1 MGAVLEAFGLAWLA
15 GIIGS
20 VLTDSLKERLK
31 PADSDENARNRGFA
45 LFERLRDIKSATD
58 SFVVALGEYASLV
71 EFGVSDAVQQLG
83 RMLGSKRGFRNSQ
96 SQLTVEE
103 AAAERV
109 QLLRRATGPDG
120 PTAADV
126 AVVRSQATLW
136 KTASD
141 LRRALEALE
150 PALRGIDP
158 QLAIHQPDV
167 SVAISN
173 YVQARGGVLAQ
184 LEDLAWHTS
193 AESSGELRKIVVQA
207 QDNQQVI
214 DGAIQEFRAFLA
226 SEFAFNESF

>member
-1 MGAVLEAFGLAWLA
+1 MLEAFGLAWLA

-31 PADSDENARNRGFA
+31 PADSDENARNLGFA
-45 LFERLRDIKSATD
+45 LFERLRDIKAETD

-71 EFGVSDAVQQLG
+71 EFGVSDAVRQLG
-83 RMLGSKRGFRNSQ
+83 TMLGPKEGSDWQ

-109 QLLRRATGPDG
+109 QLLRIATGPDG

-126 AVVRSQATLW
+126 AVVRSQSTLW

-150 PALRGIDP
+150 PALREIDP

-167 SVAISN
+167 SAAISR
-173 YVQARGGVLAQ
+173 YVQSRGLVLAQ

-193 AESSGELRKIVVQA
+193 AESSGEIRKIVVQA

-226 SEFAFNESF
+226 SEFAFKESF